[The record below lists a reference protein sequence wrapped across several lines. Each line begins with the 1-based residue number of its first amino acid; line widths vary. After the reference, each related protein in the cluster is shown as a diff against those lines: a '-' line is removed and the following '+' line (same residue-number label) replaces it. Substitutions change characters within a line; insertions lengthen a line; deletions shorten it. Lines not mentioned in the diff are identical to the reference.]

1 MAGKGGKTFNLSERQ
16 LEEMVK
22 KASQAGVEAYKRE
35 HQTATREKVQ
45 RLLYRTKTLL
55 EKYRELKAYE
65 ENAVYTL
72 KMAEDANQEIADLE
86 LLTKFGVFDD
96 DKTLHR
102 MKRSV
107 VTVGMVMTHVDTML
121 EVYRKSCESS
131 ASDVKQR
138 QYRVVERM
146 YLSEKRMS
154 TKEIA
159 ELEGEDIRTI
169 QNDAKAAR
177 EDLTALIFGLD
188 GVLTRILNE
197 Q

>member
-1 MAGKGGKTFNLSERQ
+1 MAGKGGKTFNISEKQ
-16 LEEMVK
+16 LEDMVK
-22 KASQAGVEAYKRE
+22 KASQAGIEEYKKE
-35 HQTATREKVQ
+35 HQESTKEKVQ

-72 KMAEDANQEIADLE
+72 EMAEDVNQDIADLE

-102 MKRSV
+102 LKRSV
-107 VTVGMVMTHVDTML
+107 VTVSMVMTHVDTML
-121 EVYRKSCESS
+121 EVYRKTCESS
-131 ASDVKQR
+131 ASEVKQR
-138 QYRVVERM
+138 QYRVIERL
-146 YLSEKRMS
+146 YLSEKRMN

-169 QNDAKAAR
+169 QNDAKTAR

-188 GVLTRILNE
+188 GVLTRILRE
-197 Q
+197 